1 MRALRDLAAT
11 LGDEDMPVRTAL
23 IVSFLLLLT
32 VTGCATAPDAS
43 APGAGARAGWAIA
56 IHGGAGTMNPNAPEE
71 RLQAYRDAMTAALTL
86 GRDLLEDGA
95 SALDVC
101 EAVVRSMEDNPRFNA
116 GRGAVFNEQG
126 QHELDAS
133 IMDGAT
139 MRCGA
144 VAGVRTV
151 RHPITLARK
160 VMKDT
165 RHVLLAGEGAEKF
178 ADIAGVA
185 RVENSW
191 FDTDGRRR
199 SLNRLMRDRER
210 TGSLVP
216 TDRRHDYG
224 TVGCVVLDSAGRL
237 AAATSTGGMTGKR
250 WGRVGDTPVLGA
262 GNYADGWAAIS
273 CTGTGEEFI
282 RHGVA
287 RSVTARMALAGE
299 RLDEA
304 ADAVVYDVLAPG
316 DGGLIAVDRYGNL
329 AAPFNTTGMY
339 RAMADSRGRF
349 EVAIF
354 KQD

>member
-1 MRALRDLAAT
+1 MRALRDRAAT
-11 LGDEDMPVRTAL
+11 LGAEDMPVRTAP

-32 VTGCATAPDAS
+32 ATGCATAPG
-43 APGAGARAGWAIA
+43 GAARPKWAIA
-56 IHGGAGTMNPNAPEE
+56 IHGGAGTINPNAPAD
-71 RLQAYRDAMTAALTL
+71 RLQAYRDGMGEALTI
-86 GRDLLEDGA
+86 GRDLLADGA

-101 EAVVRSMEDNPRFNA
+101 EAVVRWLEDNPLFNA

-126 QHELDAS
+126 EHELDAS

-139 MRCGA
+139 MQCGA

-160 VMKDT
+160 VMTDT
-165 RHVLLAGEGAEKF
+165 RHVLLAADGAERF
-178 ADIAGVA
+178 ADVAGVA

-199 SLNRLMRDRER
+199 SLRRLLRDRQR

-224 TVGCVVLDSAGRL
+224 TVGCVVLDGQGRL

-250 WGRVGDTPVLGA
+250 WGRVGDAPIVGA
-262 GNYADGWAAIS
+262 GTYADAWGAVS

-287 RSVTARMALAGE
+287 RSVTARMALAGQD
-299 RLDEA
+299 LDA
-304 ADAVVYDVLAPG
+304 AAHAVVHDVLAKG
-316 DGGLIAVDRYGNL
+316 DGGLIAVDRDGNL
-329 AAPFNTTGMY
+329 TAPFNTTGMY

-354 KQD
+354 HED